1 MKSLLFALGAG
12 VPFVVANPFGGGSF
26 FERGVC
32 AADNCARAVTGTA
45 GQPPLATRQAD
56 CSAFFSPAPT
66 PTVPAYASACSGASR
81 YSSACSCLGITAPTY
96 TCVSSAQATNIVNTF
111 ASFLTAPQAP
121 DFAAKANALLADN
134 FTDTSDSIN
143 FLAGYPLGS
152 TTFPSKAAFIGG
164 QGAQPPIPTL
174 TTLDIFFS
182 CNKIAWRWVAQGI
195 GSGQYAVKG
204 IDTFTIT
211 PSGQISQVFAE
222 FNSAAWAADYA
233 GASPPSG
240 SSSTS
245 TTSKTTTTSTTPST
259 TVA

>member
-1 MKSLLFALGAG
+1 MKSLLFALSTC

-32 AADNCARAVTGTA
+32 GADNCARAVTGTA

-66 PTVPAYASACSGASR
+66 PTVPTYASACSGASR

-96 TCVSSAQATNIVNTF
+96 TCVSSAQATSIVNTF

-143 FLAGYPLGS
+143 FLAGYPAS
-152 TTFPSKAAFIGG
+152 HFHSKAAFIGG

-182 CNKIAWRWVAQGI
+182 CNKVAWRWVAQGI

-222 FNSAAWAADYA
+222 FNSATWAADYA

-245 TTSKTTTTSTTPST
+245 TTSKTTTTSTTPGT